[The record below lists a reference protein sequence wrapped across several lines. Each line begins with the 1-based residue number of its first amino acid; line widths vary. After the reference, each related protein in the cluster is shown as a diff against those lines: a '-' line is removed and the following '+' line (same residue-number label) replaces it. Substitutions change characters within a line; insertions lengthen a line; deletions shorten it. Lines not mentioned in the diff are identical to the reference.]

1 MYFDILPSGKISTC
15 FAATM
20 DSSVNRQAL
29 DKHFAAH
36 PARWN
41 TAFHFLSQFT
51 APDSDKEQLLHN
63 LHRGRTDLSADVY
76 VNVEDYLPKPVE
88 QCRYEAHRRYIDIQ
102 YVAQGSEYIALTHDT
117 TLPVLIPYDTTKDI
131 TFYQYHPEQLLLA
144 DPTKYFIFFPTDLH
158 APSIQPT
165 PARGDVTG
173 NVTSNVADTTN
184 NVTKV
189 VVKILL

>member
-1 MYFDILPSGKISTC
+1 MYFDILPSGMVSTC

-29 DKHFAAH
+29 DEHFATH

-51 APDSDKEQLLHN
+51 APDSNKEQLLHN

-76 VNVEDYLPKPVE
+76 VNVEVYLPKPVE

-102 YVAQGSEYIALTHDT
+102 YVVQGSEYIALTHDT
-117 TLPVLIPYDTTKDI
+117 SLPVLTPYDTTKDI
-131 TFYQYHPEQLLLA
+131 TFYQYHPDQLLLA
-144 DPTKYFIFFPTDLH
+144 DPTKYFIFFPADLH

-165 PARGDVTG
+165 PVPN
-173 NVTSNVADTTN
+173 NVTSNATNTTT

-189 VVKILL
+189 VVKILF